1 MSFEA
6 GRFAAYE
13 LLSSVSG
20 DLFCELD
27 PDGTLVHASSNMLRL
42 LGLSLDTLAGVRL
55 QDPVHPEDRECLA
68 QLLRRAAG
76 GESSGATRLRFVPQD
91 GREVLLDCRIGG
103 GAVDGGVRR
112 TVLVAR
118 DVTAVVEQERAL
130 AEREEAARLLIDHST
145 DVLWVMDA
153 NLNTRYMS
161 PGVERQLG
169 YTVEEYLAMPMER
182 RMPPQSVAVV
192 RRRLA
197 EELPIAIEKA
207 RRGEP
212 HHYTFEAL
220 HHHKDGREG
229 WGEVTVTFIS
239 DDRGNLTG
247 FHGVTRNIDARK
259 RMEAELEASREQYRR
274 LFDGLL
280 NGCVIV
286 RVLAHDGGS
295 ASDLY
300 CETVNPAFERHSG
313 MRRDQVEGRR
323 MTEVF
328 GQFDPFWLGLFDR
341 VARTGQPE
349 RVDRFME
356 GVQRHIE
363 GVVFPLDDARVVGL
377 FEDVTQRRR
386 MEDEAVRVQRLESI
400 GVLAGGIAHDFNNIL
415 TGILGNICLCRERLG
430 ESSEPAGMLLAA
442 EKACGRARDLTQQLL
457 TFSRG
462 GDPVKQDASLPDLVR
477 ETSAFALTGS
487 NVRAEL
493 AFAKD
498 VGCVA
503 VDRGQFARV
512 VHNLVLNAAQ
522 AMPEGGVVTIR
533 GDRVRLGAREVAILP
548 AGDYVRLTVR
558 DRGPGIPSEHLGRV
572 FDPYFTTR
580 EEGTGLGLSVANS
593 IVRKHGGALT
603 VSSEP
608 GQGSTFTVFLP
619 FERGPGES
627 DCDEAAARK
636 GGGHGRVLVMDDDA
650 DVREVLSRMLAALG
664 YEVIP
669 AGDGE
674 EAIARYREFLVGG
687 MTVVAVIMDLTVPGG
702 MGGRDAMRELLRLDP
717 GVRGVVISGYSN
729 DPVMS
734 RPRDYGFFGV
744 IPKPVGLADL
754 RETLARLVAARS

>member
-1 MSFEA
+1 MGIDA

-13 LLSSVSG
+13 SLSSVSG
-20 DLFCELD
+20 DLVGELH
-27 PDGTLVHASSNMLRL
+27 PDGTLLHATSNLLRL
-42 LGLSLDTLAGVRL
+42 LGLSPGALEGASLL
-55 QDPVHPEDRECLA
+55 DPVHPDDRESIA
-68 QLLRRAAG
+68 RLLGMAVA
-76 GESSGATRLRFVPQD
+76 GESPTAARARFVLHD
-91 GREVLLDCRIGG
+91 AREVLLDCRFGG
-103 GAVDGGVRR
+103 LTADDGTPRVVFVG
-112 TVLVAR
+112 R
-118 DVTAVVEQERAL
+118 DVTAAVQRERAL
-130 AEREEAARLLIDHST
+130 DEREEAARLLVDHST

-153 NLNTRYMS
+153 KLNTRYMS

-169 YTVEEYLAMPMER
+169 YTVEEYLAIPMEQ
-182 RMPPQSVAVV
+182 RMPPESVAVV
-192 RRRLA
+192 RRRLH
-197 EELPIAIEKA
+197 EELPIAVEKA

-220 HHHKDGREG
+220 HRHKDGREA
-229 WGEVTVTFIS
+229 WGEVTVTFLN
-239 DDRGNLTG
+239 DGHGNITG

-259 RMEAELEASREQYRR
+259 CMEAELEASREQYRR
-274 LFDGLL
+274 LFEGLL

-286 RVLAHDGGS
+286 RVLTREGGD
-295 ASDLY
+295 ADDLY

-313 MRRDQVEGRR
+313 LRRDQVEGRR
-323 MTEVF
+323 MSDVF

-341 VARTGQPE
+341 VARTGEPE
-349 RVDRFME
+349 RIDRFMA

-363 GVVFPLDDARVVGL
+363 GVVFPLDEARVAGL

-386 MEDEAVRVQRLESI
+386 IEDEAMRVQRLESI

-415 TGILGNICLCRERLG
+415 TGILGNISLCRERLG
-430 ESSEPAGMLLAA
+430 EASEPAGMLRAA

-477 ETSAFALTGS
+477 ETSTFALSGS
-487 NVRAEL
+487 NVRADL
-493 AFAKD
+493 AFTED

-522 AMPEGGVVTIR
+522 SMPDGGVVTLR
-533 GDRVRLGAREVAILP
+533 GDRIRLGACEVAMLP
-548 AGDYVRLTVR
+548 AGDYVRLSVR
-558 DRGPGIPSEHLGRV
+558 DQGPGIPPELLGRV

-580 EEGTGLGLSVANS
+580 KEGTGLGLPVADS
-593 IVRKHGGALT
+593 IARKHGGALT

-619 FERGPGES
+619 FDRGPGTQ
-627 DCDEAAARK
+627 DCDEVPGRK
-636 GGGHGRVLVMDDDA
+636 DAGQGRVLVMDDDE

-669 AGDGE
+669 TGDGE
-674 EAIARYREFLVGG
+674 EAVARYRELQDQGR
-687 MTVVAVIMDLTVPGG
+687 TVVAVIMDLTVPGG
-702 MGGRDAMRELLRLDP
+702 MGGRDAMRALLRLDP
-717 GVRGVVISGYSN
+717 GVRGIVISGYSN

-734 RPRDYGFFGV
+734 RPRDFGFCGV